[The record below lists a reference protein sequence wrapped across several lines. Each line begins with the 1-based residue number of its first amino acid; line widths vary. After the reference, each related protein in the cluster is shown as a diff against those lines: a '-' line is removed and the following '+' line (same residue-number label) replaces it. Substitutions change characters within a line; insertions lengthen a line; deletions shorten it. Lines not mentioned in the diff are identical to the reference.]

1 MNPSQAMNTPPI
13 ADNSAPAKRPGA
25 PRNKKF
31 SEHLKTWITK
41 LSDDQRTL
49 RDAFTSLMS
58 VGNAQD
64 EVPLIVRLAENPKY
78 NFSGL
83 GFFKGRVTLE
93 QHDFIHILLGRGL
106 TLMDEAFVIGF
117 TMGST
122 DRCSTHEANLFSF
135 VNQILYPKPYRFTP
149 EGTQVFKDAVALGYV
164 SDCTPLDT
172 VDFTPMLDWPL
183 RRIREAI
190 HLEVDLLQSYY
201 RIEARRY
208 PACRA
213 SQRLLT

>member
-1 MNPSQAMNTPPI
+1 MNTHPT
-13 ADNSAPAKRPGA
+13 ADNSAPAERPGA
-25 PRNKKF
+25 PHDKKF

-41 LSDDQRTL
+41 LSDDQRTM
-49 RDAFTSLMS
+49 RDAFHSLMA
-58 VGNAQD
+58 VGNSQS

-93 QHDFIHILLGRGL
+93 QHDYIHILLGRGL
-106 TLMDEAFVIGF
+106 TLMDESFVIGF

-122 DRCSTHEANLFSF
+122 DRCSTHEANLFAF

-164 SDCTPLDT
+164 SDCTPLET
-172 VDFTPMLDWPL
+172 VDFHPMLDLPL
-183 RRIREAI
+183 CEIRKKV
-190 HLEVDLLQSYY
+190 HLEVDLLQAYY
-201 RIEARRY
+201 RIEAKRY
-208 PACRA
+208 PHIAA
-213 SQRLLT
+213 SQRLLS